1 MSKTYQTTGINL
13 KSSPIGEA
21 DRLVTILT
29 SDHGLI
35 RAIAPGARKP
45 KSSLGGRVGLFVT
58 NQLLIVRGKSLD
70 RITQAETVNNYRY
83 LSQDLTKLAIGQY
96 WAEIVLDQA
105 LTEHPQPELYELLNL
120 HLGRLEETAI
130 RANAQANANDP
141 MAHLCQGIFHLLAQ
155 GGIAPQVYN
164 CFASGRAVEPDLA
177 NLRWRIGFSIEGGGT
192 VDPLTQENTS
202 GKLYYLSSL
211 EAWLFQQLSSP
222 DLNRLESIGE
232 MDTKAAWIKL
242 EAILRRYI
250 RHHSGQIIRSA
261 ELLSIEH

>member
-1 MSKTYQTTGINL
+1 MSRTYQTTGINL

-29 SDHGLI
+29 SDLGLI

-45 KSSLGGRVGLFVT
+45 KSSLGGRVGIFVT

-70 RITQAETVNNYRY
+70 RITQAETVHNYRY

-105 LTEHPQPELYELLNL
+105 LTGHPQPELYELLNV
-120 HLGRLEETAI
+120 HLGRLEETSI
-130 RANAQANANDP
+130 DP

-155 GGIAPQVYN
+155 GGIAPQLYN
-164 CFASGRAVEPDLA
+164 CFASGRAVEPDLT
-177 NLRWRIGFSIEGGGT
+177 NSRWRIGFSIAGGGT
-192 VDPLTQENTS
+192 VDPLTQEDSS
-202 GKLYYLSSL
+202 GKLYYLTGL

-222 DLNRLESIGE
+222 DLDRLESIGAV
-232 MDTKAAWIKL
+232 DTKAAWIKL

-250 RHHSGQIIRSA
+250 RHHSGRVIRSA
-261 ELLSIEH
+261 ELLSIEP

>member
-1 MSKTYQTTGINL
+1 MSRTYQTTGINL

-29 SDHGLI
+29 SDRGLI
-35 RAIAPGARKP
+35 RVIAPGARKP

-58 NQLLIVRGKSLD
+58 NQLLIARGKSLD
-70 RITQAETVNNYRY
+70 RITQAETINNYRY

-105 LTEHPQPELYELLNL
+105 LTEYPQPELYELLNV
-120 HLGRLEETAI
+120 HLGRLEETA
-130 RANAQANANDP
+130 RDP

-164 CFASGRAVEPDLA
+164 CFASGRAVEPDLT
-177 NLRWRIGFSIEGGGT
+177 NPRWRIGFSIEGGGT
-192 VDPLTQENTS
+192 VEPLTQDNTS
-202 GKLYYLSSL
+202 GKLYYFNSL

-222 DLNRLESIGE
+222 DLNRLDSIGAME
-232 MDTKAAWIKL
+232 TKAAWIKL

-261 ELLSIEH
+261 ELLSTEH